1 MKQGNGIAPETG
13 PMREDVEAFRMAM
26 GRKRTSFSGLELPC
40 PSRRKRMK
48 LKKLSQMFLVAAA
61 GLILAS
67 LLTAC
72 QLVTIDYV
80 FVAASA
86 SKTAGSTGQI
96 YTYATDS
103 ESGALRSVYS
113 PANTGGSSPVALAV
127 TSDYYNLYVANAG
140 NNTVVHFSINDHGQL
155 TQKDT
160 VTLSNT
166 PVSIAVSPA
175 NNYLFVVSGTTSATL
190 TEYPLSSGTI
200 GSASAPVSL
209 TLPGAFASDTI
220 VPTGMAVLADSDAV
234 YVAAYDQSAYNPG
247 GPTSSNANPGWV
259 FAYSIGSSGAL
270 TTAGSSPFEA
280 GVKPSAIVSDPT
292 SRFVYVTDFASN
304 QLIGYGVESNEA
316 LNFMINGPF
325 KTGDEPSAVTVDPRG
340 IYIYV
345 ANSYDS
351 SVSAYT
357 ISLPTGN
364 PSTVVSATSGSGNT
378 TDTDPVAIVVDPS
391 LGRFVYTANKVGNS
405 VSGFRLNPDTGAL
418 SLTQAGPYPTGA
430 VPTAII
436 AVPHGN
442 HALETLPD

>member
-1 MKQGNGIAPETG
+1 
-13 PMREDVEAFRMAM
+13 
-26 GRKRTSFSGLELPC
+26 
-40 PSRRKRMK
+40 MK
-48 LKKLSQMFLVAAA
+48 LKKMSQLFLVSAV
-61 GLILAS
+61 GLVLAS

-80 FVAASA
+80 YVAASE
-86 SKTAGSTGQI
+86 SKTPGSTGQI
-96 YTYATDS
+96 YTYAADS
-103 ESGALRSVYS
+103 ESGALRAVYN
-113 PANTGGSSPVALAV
+113 PVNTGGSSPVALAL

-140 NNTVVHFSINDHGQL
+140 NNSLVHFSINDHGQL

-160 VTLSNT
+160 VTLSGV

-175 NNYLFVVSGTTSATL
+175 DNYLFVVSGTTSATL

-200 GSASAPVSL
+200 GSPATPVPL
-209 TLPGAFASDTI
+209 TLPGAYATDTI
-220 VPTGMAVLADSDAV
+220 VPAGVAVLANSNAV

-247 GPTSSNANPGWV
+247 GVTTSNANPGWV
-259 FAYSIGSSGAL
+259 FAYAIGSSGAL
-270 TTAGSSPFEA
+270 TPAGSSPFQA

-304 QLIGYGVESNEA
+304 ELIGYGVQSNEA
-316 LNFMINGPF
+316 LQFMINGPF
-325 KTGDEPSAVTVDPRG
+325 KTGDEPSALTVDPRG

-345 ANSYDS
+345 ANSFDE

-357 ISLPTGN
+357 ISLPTGS
-364 PSTVVSATSGSGNT
+364 PSTVVSATAGSGNG

-405 VSGFRLNPDTGAL
+405 VSGFRLNPNTGAL
-418 SLTQAGPYPTGA
+418 SQTQETPYPTGA
-430 VPTAII
+430 IPSAIV
-436 AVPHGN
+436 ALPHGN